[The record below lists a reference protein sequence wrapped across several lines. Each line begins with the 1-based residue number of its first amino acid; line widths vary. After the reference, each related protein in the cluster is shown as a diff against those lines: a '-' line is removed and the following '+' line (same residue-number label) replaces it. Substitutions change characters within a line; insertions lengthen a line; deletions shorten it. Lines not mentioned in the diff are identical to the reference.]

1 MWHFS
6 SYLYVP
12 LHIALGK
19 GLLWHGAVA
28 GQSFCIFPQI
38 MRFNGHRIQ
47 VELSSASAKR
57 VRRKREREREVERES
72 EERDREREKK
82 KRERNES
89 GRVMRLPSGPDL
101 RLHCQIAHFLKPN

>member
-57 VRRKREREREVERES
+57 VRRKRERERGKWRDRAKREIERE
-72 EERDREREKK
+72 RRKREREM
-82 KRERNES
+82 
-89 GRVMRLPSGPDL
+89 RVGE
-101 RLHCQIAHFLKPN
+101 